1 MYLSQSS
8 WGVRLVLT
16 RSSQQP
22 LQTEAAG
29 EGKEDLL
36 SQYAIVERSRNAS
49 KECKGTTKVQKRK
62 RLESRD
68 IDGFALHLV
77 LDADF
82 LLKVAGM
89 LVQ

>member
-1 MYLSQSS
+1 M
-8 WGVRLVLT
+8 T
-16 RSSQQP
+16 RSLQQP

-36 SQYAIVERSRNAS
+36 SQYAIVDRSRNAL
-49 KECKGTTKVQKRK
+49 KECKGTTKVHKRK
-62 RLESRD
+62 RLQSRD

-77 LDADF
+77 LDVDF
-82 LLKVAGM
+82 LLKLAAM

>member
-1 MYLSQSS
+1 M
-8 WGVRLVLT
+8 T
-16 RSSQQP
+16 RWSQQP

-36 SQYAIVERSRNAS
+36 SQYAIVERSRNAL

-62 RLESRD
+62 RLQSRD
-68 IDGFALHLV
+68 IDGLSLHLV
-77 LDADF
+77 LDVDF
-82 LLKVAGM
+82 LLKLAAM